1 MFKIHLIPN
10 MERFLSLVARSRG
23 KVLLH
28 LPDNTQYDLKEDSA
42 VRQLFRTMEPGR
54 EGVRISL
61 SDPSDIPAFI
71 NYMIGA

>member
-1 MFKIHLIPN
+1 MFQIHTIPN

-23 KVLLH
+23 RVLLH
-28 LPDNTQYDLKEDSA
+28 LPDNSQHDLKEDSA
-42 VRQLFRTMEPGR
+42 LRQLFQSMEPSR

-71 NYMIGA
+71 NYMIGI